1 MGGQVGWIRSSKAL
15 LLIGA
20 VMVLALGVSSCA
32 KPPVAEM
39 DAAKAAIAKA
49 EQMEAAEYAAG
60 DLRAAQDSLQKAE
73 AEVLTQNGKF
83 ALFRSYKKATALY
96 LSATTMAQTAEQN
109 AVKNKEQ
116 FRKDS
121 EAAIA
126 QAQTDIAAVKELL
139 ASKEVAALKR
149 GKETREALKQIEAEL
164 VAADS
169 TLTTQVQQM
178 HTSEKYKQSL
188 SMAKQVGGKVQSLM
202 SEIQQAVETKKT
214 IRSMPN

>member
-1 MGGQVGWIRSSKAL
+1 
-15 LLIGA
+15 
-20 VMVLALGVSSCA
+20 
-32 KPPVAEM
+32 
-39 DAAKAAIAKA
+39 
-49 EQMEAAEYAAG
+49 
-60 DLRAAQDSLQKAE
+60 
-73 AEVLTQNGKF
+73 
-83 ALFRSYKKATALY
+83 
-96 LSATTMAQTAEQN
+96 MAQTAEQN

-149 GKETREALKQIEAEL
+149 GKETREALKQIEAE
-164 VAADS
+164 VMAADS
-169 TLTTQVQQM
+169 TLMTQVQQM

-214 IRSMPN
+214 IRSMPR